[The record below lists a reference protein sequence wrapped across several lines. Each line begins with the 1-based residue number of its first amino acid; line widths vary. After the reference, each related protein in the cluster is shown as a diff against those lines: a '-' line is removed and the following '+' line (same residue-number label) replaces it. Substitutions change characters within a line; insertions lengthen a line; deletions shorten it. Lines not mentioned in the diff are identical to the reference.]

1 MHKITSLLAALALTA
16 CSVHVDSQYGLRL
29 ESRRVLAPH
38 DQVAQAESSSSNTL
52 HEPLAQGQPMR
63 SESFIHEAP
72 IDQPN
77 DRYAIDPADMGSSV
91 PQLTESFSQEPA
103 PIDIIS
109 QSTDSKL
116 VQQDDTEGFTI
127 RSTSGQIAGLN
138 FLIFLLVLAV
148 IISGLTALVAFSWW
162 IPAYGASVFS
172 GILPLVILIGSFVG
186 IFKLGQKVEALKQQ
200 SRSEKTKQ
208 NS

>member
-1 MHKITSLLAALALTA
+1 
-16 CSVHVDSQYGLRL
+16 
-29 ESRRVLAPH
+29 
-38 DQVAQAESSSSNTL
+38 
-52 HEPLAQGQPMR
+52 MR
-63 SESFIHEAP
+63 SESFIQEAP
-72 IDQPN
+72 IDRPN
-77 DRYAIDPADMGSSV
+77 DRYAIDPADMGSSA

-109 QSTDSKL
+109 QSTDFKL
-116 VQQDDTEGFTI
+116 VQQDDAEGFTI

-162 IPAYGASVFS
+162 IPAADASVFS

-200 SRSEKTKQ
+200 SRSEKAKQ